1 MDKYLAKPT
10 EIIDHKGYVK
20 GISNVEQNVDDTNAR
35 IAQLEKKLNAEI
47 LDTTAIQEV
56 RERVYNLEQF
66 DAGVHEM
73 LDTIETTANE
83 ASRTATIAHNVVNEF
98 VDSFSH
104 ISTVAGNAEKL
115 ALEAATTADKNAGHC
130 NRLEERVTVLESLD
144 GSPVVNVGPQRMG
157 VNSTDTFTVTWNK
170 GNELRTLSYASDNI
184 LSEIID
190 FIHEPLANGF
200 NNFDARITALESGSV
215 YDPSVTPNVG
225 SCSCNETLAAID
237 ARLKTIEETEYVNLQ
252 TYKAT
257 YMVKSST
264 NDNELLTSTR
274 VTARIDVIGSTNGDS
289 INVVGAAVNNLN
301 TKINLVDGSVQA
313 YAEIIE
319 SNKSRITA
327 LEENQTPT
335 DLTELQSDVSMLKT
349 AVQNHNTKITALQ
362 SKDCLTRELTV
373 KPYEN
378 YTQDQCDRWGVD
390 KNASMTLPADQMIQG
405 AFMLVAANQAD
416 FNYLNETTI
425 PALETR
431 VAALESASATTASDD
446 LVVIDQ
452 QISTLN
458 NRVNLLENNV
468 TNNTTKIGVHT
479 TDIAALQN
487 RVVDLETQVS
497 TQATIISELLSR
509 IEALEGKS

>member
-1 MDKYLAKPT
+1 MSDIVTTLSENDYNIVQVVMDHST
-10 EIIDHKGYVK
+10 
-20 GISNVEQNVDDTNAR
+20 R
-35 IAQLEKKLNAEI
+35 
-47 LDTTAIQEV
+47 
-56 RERVYNLEQF
+56 
-66 DAGVHEM
+66 
-73 LDTIETTANE
+73 
-83 ASRTATIAHNVVNEF
+83 
-98 VDSFSH
+98 
-104 ISTVAGNAEKL
+104 IST
-115 ALEAATTADKNAGHC
+115 
-130 NRLEERVTVLESLD
+130 LESNG
-144 GSPVVNVGPQRMG
+144 GS
-157 VNSTDTFTVTWNK
+157 
-170 GNELRTLSYASDNI
+170 
-184 LSEIID
+184 ID
-190 FIHEPLANGF
+190 
-200 NNFDARITALESGSV
+200 
-215 YDPSVTPNVG
+215 G

-237 ARLKTIEETEYVNLQ
+237 TRLKTIEETKYVNLE

-257 YMVKSST
+257 YQVKSST
-264 NDNELLTSTR
+264 NDNELLTSTQ
-274 VTARIDVIGSTNGDS
+274 VSSRIDVIGYTNGQS
-289 INVVGAAVNNLN
+289 INAMATAVNNLN

-335 DLTELQSDVSMLKT
+335 DLTELQSDVSLLKT
-349 AVQNHNTKITALQ
+349 AVQNHNTKITTLE
-362 SKDCLTRELTV
+362 SKDCLTREFTV

-416 FNYLNETTI
+416 VNYLNETTI

>member
-1 MDKYLAKPT
+1 MNKYLATPT
-10 EIIDHKGYVK
+10 QIVSENGTVK
-20 GISNVEQNVDDTNAR
+20 GITNVEKDIDLKIDAYLETVGQILENHTNKLEQLNLNGSDNPTTGSGESSCECANSSYSFTKVNDDLTFQAGIGTLDHCLESNANSIATLADKMSNMNSGSNSNSNCECANNDYSFTKVNDDLTFQAGIGTLANALETNAES
-35 IAQLEKKLNAEI
+35 I
-47 LDTTAIQEV
+47 TT
-56 RERVYNLEQF
+56 L
-66 DAGVHEM
+66 
-73 LDTIETTANE
+73 
-83 ASRTATIAHNVVNEF
+83 
-98 VDSFSH
+98 
-104 ISTVAGNAEKL
+104 
-115 ALEAATTADKNAGHC
+115 ADKMSNLS
-130 NRLEERVTVLESLD
+130 NTV
-144 GSPVVNVGPQRMG
+144 
-157 VNSTDTFTVTWNK
+157 
-170 GNELRTLSYASDNI
+170 
-184 LSEIID
+184 
-190 FIHEPLANGF
+190 
-200 NNFDARITALESGSV
+200 
-215 YDPSVTPNVG
+215 
-225 SCSCNETLAAID
+225 ET
-237 ARLKTIEETEYVNLQ
+237 KYVNLE

-257 YMVKSST
+257 YQVKSST

-274 VTARIDVIGSTNGDS
+274 VTTRIDIIGDVNGTS
-289 INVVGAAVNNLN
+289 INNIATAVNNLN

-319 SNKSRITA
+319 SNKTRITA

-335 DLTELQSDVSMLKT
+335 DLTELESDVSMLKT
-349 AVQNHNTKITALQ
+349 AVQNHNTKITTLE